1 MTINAIRHVKF
12 GALLAVALGLAAPA
26 LDRGEVFARLEI

>member
-12 GALLAVALGLAAPA
+12 GAFFAVALGLAAP
-26 LDRGEVFARLEI
+26 RSRKPR